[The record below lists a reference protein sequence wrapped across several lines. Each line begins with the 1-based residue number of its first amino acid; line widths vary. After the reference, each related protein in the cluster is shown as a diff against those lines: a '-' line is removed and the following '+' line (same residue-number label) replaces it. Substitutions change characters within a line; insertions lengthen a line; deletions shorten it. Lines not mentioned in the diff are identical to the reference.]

1 MLEES
6 HLRQFNLKGLDSLAR
21 GRESLCQLVELVTR
35 AEGVQQGDVRHPA
48 LEVAIVDLTHH
59 LDGGLHLARRD
70 QHDGSGK
77 RFSLHTA
84 PRK

>member
-6 HLRQFNLKGLDSLAR
+6 HLRQFNLKGLESLAR
-21 GRESLCQLVELVTR
+21 SRESPCQLVELVTR

-48 LEVAIVDLTHH
+48 LEVAIVDLTHR
-59 LDGGLHLARRD
+59 LNGWLHLAGRD

>member
-6 HLRQFNLKGLDSLAR
+6 HLRQFNLKGLDRLAR
-21 GRESLCQLVELVTR
+21 SCESLCQLVELVTR
-35 AEGVQQGDVRHPA
+35 AEGVHQSDVRHPA
-48 LEVAIVDLTHH
+48 LEMTIVDLTHG
-59 LDGGLHLARRD
+59 LNGWLHLARRD

-77 RFSLHTA
+77 RFSLHMA

>member
-6 HLRQFNLKGLDSLAR
+6 HLRQSNLKGLDSLAR
-21 GRESLCQLVELVTR
+21 SRESLCQLVELVTR

-48 LEVAIVDLTHH
+48 LEVAIMDLTHR
-59 LDGGLHLARRD
+59 LNGWLRFARRD
-70 QHDGSGK
+70 QHNGSGK
-77 RFSLHTA
+77 RFSLHTT

>member
-6 HLRQFNLKGLDSLAR
+6 HLRQFNLKGLESLAR
-21 GRESLCQLVELVTR
+21 SRESPCQLVELVTR

-48 LEVAIVDLTHH
+48 LEVAIVDLTHR
-59 LDGGLHLARRD
+59 LNGWLHLAGRD

-77 RFSLHTA
+77 RFSRHTA

>member
-1 MLEES
+1 
-6 HLRQFNLKGLDSLAR
+6 
-21 GRESLCQLVELVTR
+21 VTR
-35 AEGVQQGDVRHPA
+35 AEGIQQGDVRHPA
-48 LEVAIVDLTHH
+48 LEVAIVDLTYR
-59 LDGGLHLARRD
+59 LNGWLHLAGWD